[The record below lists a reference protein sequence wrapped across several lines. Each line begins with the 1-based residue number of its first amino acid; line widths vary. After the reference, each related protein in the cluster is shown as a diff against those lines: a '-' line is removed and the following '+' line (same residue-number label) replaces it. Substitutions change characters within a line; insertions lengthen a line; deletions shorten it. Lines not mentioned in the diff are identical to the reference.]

1 MAKKKDQRK
10 NLVDEF
16 LSFLKE
22 YGVIGLAVAV
32 VIGGAVNKLTK
43 SLAEDIIMPVVEAL
57 IPGGAWRSL
66 ELGLGPVRIAIGSFL
81 GAIVDFLIIA
91 MVVFFFY
98 KFVLG
103 KEKVGKIK

>member
-1 MAKKKDQRK
+1 MSKRKEIRK

-43 SLAEDIIMPVVEAL
+43 SLAEDIIMPVIEVL
-57 IPGGAWRSL
+57 ISGGGLADSRTDSWPQCVWPLVIFSEPSL
-66 ELGLGPVRIAIGSFL
+66 P
-81 GAIVDFLIIA
+81 
-91 MVVFFFY
+91 FFFCRFILR
-98 KFVLG
+98 KKKL
-103 KEKVGKIK
+103 EKL